1 MSRSRVI
8 ELSGGDHRL
17 QDREDPK
24 PRVLASRYTRRRQ
37 VDGVFAL
44 EHATSRAELIG
55 RLKST
60 DDLADAQRQLSAGL
74 RPRKADLQR
83 CPIRHDAMC
92 EDNTWDKA
100 PITTG
105 VHATGSS
112 CDRPDIPVFAMS
124 TSDDG
129 YLIECDPATRVWS
142 RHQG

>member
-1 MSRSRVI
+1 MADPATAAATAGAAAAASSAPV
-8 ELSGGDHRL
+8 LGGICTDADKL
-17 QDREDPK
+17 GYDSTTNQ
-24 PRVLASRYTRRRQ
+24 Q
-37 VDGVFAL
+37 VV
-44 EHATSRAELIG
+44 
-55 RLKST
+55 
-60 DDLADAQRQLSAGL
+60 
-74 RPRKADLQR
+74 
-83 CPIRHDAMC
+83 C
-92 EDNTWDKA
+92 EGNTWDKA